1 MSNLNRDEISEKL
14 IRTIADVVSKDKGL
28 TIEDRLKS
36 VGLSVKQ
43 VVDYNNDLIETKRK
57 ELTDTEL
64 ELIEKALKPIK
75 KMVQANATKDNR
87 KYHRPFLKE
96 VGRKLK
102 SFEEE

>member
-75 KMVQANATKDNR
+75 KMVQANAKDNP